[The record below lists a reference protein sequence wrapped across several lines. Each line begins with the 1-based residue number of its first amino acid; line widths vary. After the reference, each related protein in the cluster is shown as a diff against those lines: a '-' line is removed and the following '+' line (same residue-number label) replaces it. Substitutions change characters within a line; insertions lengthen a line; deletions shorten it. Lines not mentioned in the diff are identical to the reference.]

1 MGITKQDQI
10 ASLHVEMLK
19 EQLVAHNAM
28 QEYLEDEAI
37 EQQIEDG
44 IIEGTA

>member
-1 MGITKQDQI
+1 
-10 ASLHVEMLK
+10 LK

-37 EQQIEDG
+37 EQQIEDE

>member
-19 EQLVAHNAM
+19 EQI
-28 QEYLEDEAI
+28 EDEAI
-37 EQQIEDG
+37 EQQIEDEA
-44 IIEGTA
+44 IEGTA

>member
-1 MGITKQDQI
+1 
-10 ASLHVEMLK
+10 MLK

-37 EQQIEDG
+37 EQQIEDE

>member
-37 EQQIEDG
+37 ELSLIH
-44 IIEGTA
+44 I

>member
-19 EQLVAHNAM
+19 EQI
-28 QEYLEDEAI
+28 EDEAI
-37 EQQIEDG
+37 EQQIEDEA
-44 IIEGTA
+44 IEQQIEDEAIEGTA

>member
-19 EQLVAHNAM
+19 EQIEDEAM

-37 EQQIEDG
+37 EQQIEDEA
-44 IIEGTA
+44 IEGTA